1 MSTQPMRSV
10 CDLMKRAIN
19 HIQQEIKAKESRVRN
34 LTERLQ
40 KLQSQPNPDQAQL
53 QEIRGDIQ
61 ELEGELKTDLS
72 QLNAFQEEHAA
83 SCGP

>member
-1 MSTQPMRSV
+1 MATQPMRTV
-10 CDLMKRAIN
+10 CDLMARAIK
-19 HIQQEIKAKESRVRN
+19 HIQQEIKAKQGRVRN
-34 LTERLQ
+34 LSERLK
-40 KLQSQPNPDQAQL
+40 KLESQPNPDKAQIA
-53 QEIRGDIQ
+53 EIRGDIQ

>member
-1 MSTQPMRSV
+1 MATQPVRTV
-10 CDLMKRAIN
+10 CDLMARAIK
-19 HIQQEIKAKESRVRN
+19 HIQQEIKAKQGRVRN
-34 LTERLQ
+34 LSERLK
-40 KLQSQPNPDQAQL
+40 KLEGQPNPDKAQIA
-53 QEIRGDIQ
+53 EIRGDIQ